1 MTNSDWI
8 GLVSAIATLLGVG
21 VAIFALWKQM
31 QKLNEQLMIQQF
43 SDYTKRYQEIIL
55 QFPENINEAS
65 FVLSSHP
72 KSTRTMRYMRA
83 YFDLCFEEW
92 HLNQRGLID
101 KESWK
106 VWKGGM
112 KAALSKPAFGQA
124 WGQIK
129 QDTSFGRDF
138 EEYVGCMLLVESNT
152 PNAALNLTRAD
163 NAHAD

>member
-8 GLVSAIATLLGVG
+8 SLVSAIATISGVG
-21 VAIFALWKQM
+21 VAIVAVWMQM
-31 QKLNEQLMIQQF
+31 RKLSEQLMIQQF

-55 QFPENINEAS
+55 RFPENINEAS

-92 HLNQRGLID
+92 YLNQRGLID
-101 KESWK
+101 KEIWK

-112 KAALSKPAFGQA
+112 EAALSKPAFGQA
-124 WGQIK
+124 WGKIK
-129 QDTSFGRDF
+129 QDTSFGKDF
-138 EEYVGCMLLVESNT
+138 EGYVGCMLPVESNP
-152 PNAALNLTRAD
+152 PNTMLNRTRAD